1 MTTTAGV
8 EFCYFLAEKDNVQTF
23 KIHVGTRR
31 SKGMDGK
38 GDGRAF
44 SPTSRR
50 CHVSRVQSPE
60 THQESLRFCDA
71 VTGISEDQVVVFTK
85 RKNDKLQKAF
95 VQRKHKKGKSDK
107 GSMATL
113 GT

>member
-1 MTTTAGV
+1 MLDWFTC
-8 EFCYFLAEKDNVQTF
+8 FQ
-23 KIHVGTRR
+23 
-31 SKGMDGK
+31 
-38 GDGRAF
+38 
-44 SPTSRR
+44 
-50 CHVSRVQSPE
+50 
-60 THQESLRFCDA
+60 LRFCDA